1 MKTLK
6 MTTSGRLTKDS
17 QALLEVAMMNG
28 RAIECSNELLEQ
40 VLKYCVP
47 AMSKVDD
54 LNQYVQNVMYVVK
67 RQYNHS
73 DKDREV
79 VAICFNRI
87 YGMPCITFVLND
99 FEYPEP
105 CTYRDLGTGAYVFC
119 YVLNLESDW
128 CSEFGDCYF
137 EDFKRMG

>member
-6 MTTSGRLTKDS
+6 LTTSGRLTKDS

-28 RAIECSNELLEQ
+28 RAVECSNELLEP

-47 AMSKVDD
+47 AITKVDD
-54 LNQYVQNVMYVVK
+54 LNQYTQNVIDAVERK
-67 RQYNHS
+67 YNYS

-79 VAICFNRI
+79 VAICFTRI
-87 YGMPCITFVLND
+87 CDIMPCITFVLND
-99 FEYPEP
+99 PEYP

-119 YVLNLESDW
+119 YVECDW
-128 CSEFGDCYF
+128 SSEFGYCYF
-137 EDFKRMG
+137 EDFKRIGDDCN